1 MCDALSSRICYR
13 LGFVAYTKIFDACV
27 FEMLGVFLHGF
38 DIHRDLDF
46 ILENLAGLTEMGE
59 IWPFQ

>member
-27 FEMLGVFLHGF
+27 FEMLGVFF
-38 DIHRDLDF
+38 AWF
-46 ILENLAGLTEMGE
+46 
-59 IWPFQ
+59 